1 MQLKRYTTQELQELI
16 PNIFFKYMLE
26 NGVEEVKKSYEEK
39 IEEYEKAR
47 VMYLEALQKGNLE
60 EETIKSV
67 KEQLSY
73 LEQGLIYL
81 ETSSMKNQK
90 RIYKET
96 NSTDFCR
103 SIVKIP
109 LNKQINSFYD
119 DLFAEVVFYDNVCTP
134 HGKYKEYSN
143 LESEEDQLEF
153 LMRNIEITNIG
164 LVYERDERR
173 IAIIELLGEL
183 NYDDDRVQNS
193 SVDLLP
199 KKFSDFE
206 NLTLTDTSEVQNNDL
221 KQWLQTKIDLD
232 KEGMKELAKTFI
244 RGDYYSI
251 HQPKDSK
258 DLYIRYVCRSTGRVY
273 FNKLNLDNLK
283 LSEYF
288 KEGDYDSYNKAWWN
302 LTHLG
307 SKVDGN
313 PIIAC

>member
-16 PNIFFKYMLE
+16 PNIFFKYMLDS
-26 NGVEEVKKSYEEK
+26 GVEEVKKSYEEK
-39 IEEYEKAR
+39 IEEYKRAR
-47 VMYLEALQKGNLE
+47 ELYKEAFMKGNLE
-60 EETIKSV
+60 ESTVPSV
-67 KEQLSY
+67 EEQLRY
-73 LEQGLIYL
+73 LEKGLQYL
-81 ETSSMKNQK
+81 EYSNLKNQK
-90 RIYKET
+90 EIYKET

-109 LNKQINSFYD
+109 LNKLINSFYD
-119 DLFAEVVFYDNVCTP
+119 DLFAEVVFYDDVCTP
-134 HGKYKEYSN
+134 HGKYEIYSN

-164 LVYERDERR
+164 LVYERNERR
-173 IAIIELLGEL
+173 IAILELLGKL
-183 NYDDDRVQNS
+183 NYNDDRVQNS
-193 SVDLLP
+193 GVELLG
-199 KKFSDFE
+199 KVFSDFE
-206 NLTLTDTSEVQNNDL
+206 HLTLADTSGVQNNDL

-251 HQPKDSK
+251 HQPQNSK

-273 FNKLNLDNLK
+273 YNKLNLNNLK

>member
-16 PNIFFKYMLE
+16 PTIFFKYMSDR
-26 NGVEEVKKSYEEK
+26 GVEEVKESYINK
-39 IEEYEKAR
+39 IEEYRHAR
-47 VMYLEALQKGNLE
+47 ELYTQALAKGNLE
-60 EETIKSV
+60 AETVRSV
-67 KEQLSY
+67 EEQLQY
-73 LEQGLIYL
+73 LERGLLYL
-81 ETSSMKNQK
+81 ETSNIENQK
-90 RIYKET
+90 KIYKET

-109 LNKQINSFYD
+109 LNKLINSFYD
-119 DLFAEVVFYDNVCTP
+119 DLFAEVVFYDDVCPP
-134 HGKYKEYSN
+134 HGKYEIYSN

-164 LVYERDERR
+164 LVYERNERR
-173 IAIIELLGEL
+173 IAILELLGEL
-183 NYDDDRVQNS
+183 NYDDDRVRNS
-193 SVDLLP
+193 GIELLG
-199 KKFSDFE
+199 KEFSDFKH
-206 NLTLTDTSEVQNNDL
+206 LTLADTSGVQNNDL

-232 KEGMKELAKTFI
+232 KENMKELAKTFI

-251 HQPKDSK
+251 HQPQDSK

-273 FNKLNLDNLK
+273 YNKLNLNNLR

-307 SKVDGN
+307 SKVDGK

>member
-16 PNIFFKYMLE
+16 PNIFFKYMLDS
-26 NGVEEVKKSYEEK
+26 GVEEVKESYINK
-39 IEEYEKAR
+39 IEEYKHAR
-47 VMYLEALQKGNLE
+47 ELYIQALTKGNLE
-60 EETIKSV
+60 ESTVHSV
-67 KEQLSY
+67 KEQLQY
-73 LEQGLIYL
+73 LEKGLRYL
-81 ETSSMKNQK
+81 EYSNLKNQK
-90 RIYKET
+90 EIYKET

-109 LNKQINSFYD
+109 LNKLINSFYD
-119 DLFAEVVFYDNVCTP
+119 DLFAEVVFYDDVCTP
-134 HGKYKEYSN
+134 HGKYETYSN
-143 LESEEDQLEF
+143 LELEEDQLEF

-164 LVYERDERR
+164 LVYERNERR
-173 IAIIELLGEL
+173 IAILELFGEL
-183 NYDDDRVQNS
+183 NYDDDRVRNS
-193 SVDLLP
+193 GVELLS
-199 KKFSDFE
+199 KVFSDFE
-206 NLTLTDTSEVQNNDL
+206 HLTLADTSEIQNNDL
-221 KQWLQTKIDLD
+221 KQWLQSKIDLD

-251 HQPKDSK
+251 HQPQDSE

-273 FNKLNLDNLK
+273 YNKLNLNNLR